1 MRVPV
6 RTFLKYA
13 FTRTCVIRSA
23 KVALV
28 VGTLLGII
36 NHFDGLIAW
45 RFTGTDI
52 FQILL
57 TYLVPYAV
65 STYGSAMQACY
76 MESQTPMNKGD
87 MEKG

>member
-1 MRVPV
+1 MLFFR
-6 RTFLKYA
+6 YA
-13 FTRTCVIRSA
+13 FERTCVARSA

-28 VGTLLGII
+28 VGTLLAVINHYDGII
-36 NHFDGLIAW
+36 MGKL
-45 RFTGTDI
+45 TGTDI

-76 MESQTPMNKGD
+76 MESQHPVNKGD
-87 MEKG
+87 RQL